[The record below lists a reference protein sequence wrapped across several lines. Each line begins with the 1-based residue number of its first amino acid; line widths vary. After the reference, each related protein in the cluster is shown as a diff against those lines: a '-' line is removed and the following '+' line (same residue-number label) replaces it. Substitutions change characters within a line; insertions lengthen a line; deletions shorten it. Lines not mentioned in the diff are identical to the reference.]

1 MWQVEVVVQLQRL
14 FAAVVTETTWR
25 GQLTDVAFCAA
36 QDQLIASL
44 LKLTSRE
51 CAALFARTHR
61 CVNVDAVLC
70 VCVCAG
76 VLDWLA

>member
-36 QDQLIASL
+36 QDQLVASL

-51 CAALFARTHR
+51 CAAAFARTHR

-70 VCVCAG
+70 MCAG